1 MFDEIQ
7 YLPGWEVHLKSLV
20 DSYPTY
26 KFIATGSAAAAL
38 KLKSRESG
46 AGRFTDFLLPPLT
59 FAEYLAFI
67 GRVEDLIVPE
77 SKQYEWQENY
87 LNAKNIYE
95 LNKEFIN
102 YLNFGGY
109 PEAVFS
115 NPIKHDSSRYIKSDI
130 IDKVLLRDLP
140 SLYGISDVQE
150 LNKLFTTIAYNT
162 GNEISL
168 DSLSKSSGV
177 SKNTIKK
184 YLEYLEAAFL
194 IKIVNRVDF
203 SSKTFKRATTFK
215 VYLTNPSM
223 RAALFGPVDD
233 EHQAMGALTETAI
246 FSQWSH
252 SDTIDNLHYA
262 RWNTGE
268 VDIVWLHFA
277 TQKPAWCVEVK
288 WSDQPCSDSR
298 LLKGVISYAKNNGI
312 KCVRVTTKTISKT
325 GCYDDVEIE
334 FQPSAAYAYTLSA
347 NILNEKALEKRV
359 AKLSV
364 Q

>member
-1 MFDEIQ
+1 
-7 YLPGWEVHLKSLV
+7 
-20 DSYPTY
+20 
-26 KFIATGSAAAAL
+26 
-38 KLKSRESG
+38 
-46 AGRFTDFLLPPLT
+46 
-59 FAEYLAFI
+59 
-67 GRVEDLIVPE
+67 
-77 SKQYEWQENY
+77 
-87 LNAKNIYE
+87 
-95 LNKEFIN
+95 
-102 YLNFGGY
+102 
-109 PEAVFS
+109 
-115 NPIKHDSSRYIKSDI
+115 
-130 IDKVLLRDLP
+130 LP

-184 YLEYLEAAFL
+184 YIEYLEAAFL

-233 EHQAMGALTETAI
+233 GHQAMGALTETAI

-252 SDTIDNLHYA
+252 SVNIDKLHYA

-268 VDIVWLHFA
+268 VDIVWLDFA
-277 TQKPAWCVEVK
+277 TQKPDWCVEVK

-298 LLKGVISYAKNNGI
+298 LLKSAINYAKNNAI
-312 KCVRVTTKTISKT
+312 NRILVTTKTVSKT
-325 GCYDDVEIE
+325 GNFDNVEIE
-334 FQPSAAYAYTLSA
+334 FIPTAAYAYTLGA
-347 NILNEKALEKRV
+347 NILNKDELERRV
-359 AKLSV
+359 AKLSA